1 MGLRDMQQKNLSQL
15 PESIAIAGAWGYIG
29 RKFLDAALAL
39 GIRTC
44 VFDPGPPPGDL
55 DMDRITRI
63 PEEEPFYRMPVE
75 MFHLALHP
83 EDRHQAIQ
91 ILLQRGRQEPLLVL
105 CEKPMAAPDRPE
117 ECERLV
123 DVARGLRALLLY
135 DFPELFDSMTCRI
148 QDYLAGFDEVQIAEI
163 VVARSKDR
171 EDPANPRNYKRMVP
185 IQYQESVHSIAFALS
200 LLGKVR
206 GSLPAVLDEGVS
218 VRAEAEP
225 YRPPNPEDYPYVV
238 DGRCRFA
245 ISLGGTSLRGHTD
258 FKSGAEWTKRYLIS
272 GTADGRPFRIDA
284 EYLEGHK
291 RLVIDGADRRCDPA
305 ADSYQQVLST
315 ANRWKREV
323 DRRVLMTQVVP
334 NPRFAQVTYQ
344 LSGVLWRSARDGAA
358 IRLTSMKE
366 LDEFDAGFR
375 EEIQR
380 LPRYSG

>member
-1 MGLRDMQQKNLSQL
+1 MNNLGQL

-29 RKFLDAALAL
+29 RKFLDAALTL

-44 VFDPGPPPGDL
+44 VFDPGQPPGDV

-63 PEEEPFYRMPVE
+63 LEEEPFYRLPVE

-83 EDRHQAIQ
+83 EDRQTANE
-91 ILLQRGRQEPLLVL
+91 ILLDRGRQEPLLIL
-105 CEKPMAAPDRPE
+105 CEKPMAGPDRPE
-117 ECERLV
+117 ECPRLV
-123 DVARGLRALLLY
+123 DATRRLQAVLLY
-135 DFPELFDSMTCRI
+135 DFPELFDSMTRRI
-148 QDYLAGFDEVQIAEI
+148 EDYLAGFDEVQVAEI
-163 VVARSKDR
+163 VVSRSKDR

-206 GSLPAVLDEGVS
+206 GSLPAVLDEGIS

-225 YRPPNPEDYPYVV
+225 YHPPNPEDYPYVV

-245 ISLGGTSLRGHTD
+245 ISLGGTCLRGHTD
-258 FKSGAEWTKRYLIS
+258 FGSGAEWTKRYLIF
-272 GTADGRPFRIDA
+272 GTADSRPFRIDA

-291 RLVIDGADRRCDPA
+291 RLVIDGVVQQCDPA

-315 ANRWKREV
+315 ANRWNKEV
-323 DRRVLMTQVVP
+323 DRHVLMTEVVP
-334 NPRFAQVTYQ
+334 NPRFAQLTYQ
-344 LSGVLWRSARDGAA
+344 LSSVLWRSARDGAT
-358 IRLTSMKE
+358 IRLASMKE

-375 EEIQR
+375 EEIPSF
-380 LPRYSG
+380 PRYSG